1 VFKLIAEN
9 LSHRFE
15 GRTVFRDVS
24 LDLTTGQSLAV
35 IGPNGAGKSTL
46 LQCLLGLLRPVKG
59 VVRRLEEERSI
70 EISEFGERVGFVA
83 PYVQLYDQL
92 TGEENIKF
100 FTALSAR
107 SVTGKDIDAILER
120 VGLEG
125 RGGDEVRAYSS
136 GMKQRL
142 KYAVALAGQPDFLFL
157 DEPTANLDDAGRK
170 IVFDLVEEYRSRT
183 IMVIAT
189 NETEE
194 YRLAEQTCQL
204 G

>member
-1 VFKLIAEN
+1 MFKLIAEN
-9 LSHRFE
+9 LGHRFE
-15 GRTVFRDVS
+15 GRAVFRDIS
-24 LDLTTGQSLAV
+24 LDLATGQSLAV

-46 LQCLLGLLRPVKG
+46 VQSLLGLIRPTKG
-59 VVRRLEEERSI
+59 AVRCFEGDRRMEA
-70 EISEFGERVGFVA
+70 SEFGERVGFVA

-100 FTALSAR
+100 FTALSAG
-107 SVTGKDIDAILER
+107 SITGKEIDSLLKR

-142 KYAVALAGQPDFLFL
+142 KYAVALAGKPDFLFL
-157 DEPTANLDDAGRK
+157 DEPTANLDDAGRA
-170 IVFDLVEEYRSRT
+170 IVFELVEEYRTST
-183 IMVIAT
+183 ILVIAT

-194 YRLAEQTCQL
+194 YRLAEKTCQL